1 MRPVMSSDSGTP
13 TPEELVRLPQQDRSR
28 RTLDRIV
35 KAALALIAERG
46 VDGASVQDIAR
57 RARASVGSFYARFKG
72 KEDLLRYLELR
83 LWSDVDDAW
92 TRALDERDWS
102 GGTFEDLVATLIGVL
117 VEVNRAGARQR
128 RVLEARRGPEESS
141 AAARAFEARLG
152 DDIRSLLLRHRD
164 RIAHDDPARAI
175 DLSVA
180 AVRGILR
187 LRDTGSL
194 ADTSLDGLGEEEWS
208 EALVRLVLAYLTG
221 SGETEPGRGQM
232 DFFDVWA

>member
-1 MRPVMSSDSGTP
+1 MRDDLPESPS
-13 TPEELVRLPQQDRSR
+13 PEELVRAPQQDRSR
-28 RTLDRIV
+28 RTLDRLV
-35 KAALALIAERG
+35 KAALDLIGERG

-92 TRALDERDWS
+92 ERALAEQDWS
-102 GGTFEDLVATLIGVL
+102 EGTFEDLVATLVGVL

-128 RVLEARRGPEESS
+128 RVLEARRGPETSS
-141 AAARAFEARLG
+141 EAARAFEARLG
-152 DDIRSLLLRHRD
+152 DDIRTLLLRHQD
-164 RIAHDDPARAI
+164 RIAHDDPSRAI

-194 ADTSLDGLGEEEWS
+194 VATSLGALEDDDWA
-208 EALVRLVLAYLTG
+208 EALGGLVLAYLTG
-221 SGETEPGRGQM
+221 SGDTEPGRGQM